1 MGHAGGLLRRR
12 CYPACGLDIGAEGHA
27 KDYAG
32 WGRLSGTLPAG
43 TWRGDVALDQARLRS
58 ARDWHHRRT
67 DAEVID
73 LGNEPPLSVDGG
85 AGGLV
90 DRRRLSVQ
98 WFSGTILTGLCGA
111 ALMGGAV
118 FASLDGETN
127 FATAPEQVE
136 SALRGAISS
145 IGERLN
151 ALRKTDRLPAISE
164 PSVARQVL
172 RVPTTSHVRD
182 REMVRMRPY
191 RRVAGNLM
199 LTTSDLSVKIPPY
212 NPQKLLTDSAG
223 GDDQAP
229 PAAAA
234 DAEVSFVECDLVAP
248 ITKAKVVAPS
258 ACDLTSLLPKV
269 KASTQLPLDEVMARV
284 RDTALR
290 SNTGGGPSNMLLASA
305 DTTASLKMSYAPEA
319 NPDTYFGFVP
329 RAVPENV
336 TLLPKTTSTVNGGG
350 DWSEKQIIVKKGET
364 VGSILRE
371 LGAAPEEIKAIIAVI
386 GPAALDGGL
395 KDGQKLRVLMTPAG
409 LGHVQPL
416 RVIIA
421 GDSGITAAVAL
432 SDIGRYVP
440 VDIRNIDTGLA
451 ERNADEQA
459 EDEAGSVQLYQSL
472 YETAL
477 RNNVP
482 KAVIEDLVRI
492 YSYDVDFERKV
503 QPGDNFDVLYSD
515 DENGD
520 RPEVRFAALTVGGE
534 TKKYYR
540 FQTADDG
547 VYDYYDETGKSAK
560 KFLVRKPVAA
570 GLVTSGFGWRTHP
583 MLHVSEL
590 HSGVDWGAPYG
601 TPIFAAGNGE
611 IEEIGLKGGY
621 GKYVRLKHANGYET
635 AYGHMT
641 AFAKGLDV
649 GSKVRQGQVI
659 GFVGSSGMSTGSH
672 VHFEIIVNDRFV
684 DPMRIKLPRGRVL
697 DGSTL
702 ATFEK
707 DRDQLD
713 AVLSHAP
720 APSSP
725 HVAQAR

>member
-1 MGHAGGLLRRR
+1 
-12 CYPACGLDIGAEGHA
+12 LDH
-27 KDYAG
+27 
-32 WGRLSGTLPAG
+32 
-43 TWRGDVALDQARLRS
+43 ARLRAGNRRFS
-58 ARDWHHRRT
+58 AE
-67 DAEVID
+67 AID
-73 LGNEPPLSVDGG
+73 LGNDPPLSVDGG

-127 FATAPEQVE
+127 FAAAPERVE
-136 SALRGAISS
+136 TALRGAINS
-145 IGERLN
+145 IGDHLS
-151 ALRKTDRLPAISE
+151 ALRKTDRLPALSE

-172 RVPTTSHVRD
+172 RVPISTHVRD
-182 REMVRMRPY
+182 RELVRVRPY
-191 RRVAGNLM
+191 VRVSGNLS
-199 LTTSDLSVKIPPY
+199 LTVTELSANIPPF
-212 NPQKLLTDSAG
+212 NSQKLLADSVA
-223 GDDQAP
+223 GDDQT
-229 PAAAA
+229 PAAEP
-234 DAEVSFVECDLVAP
+234 DAEVSFITCDLAASTVRGKVAP
-248 ITKAKVVAPS
+248 AVCDLNSLLAKVKPS
-258 ACDLTSLLPKV
+258 TLLSLDDV
-269 KASTQLPLDEVMARV
+269 RTRV
-284 RDTALR
+284 RDVATSAA
-290 SNTGGGPSNMLLASA
+290 SSPSLVMNADGTPNMKL
-305 DTTASLKMSYAPEA
+305 SYAAEGDT
-319 NPDTYFGFVP
+319 NTYFGFEP
-329 RAVPENV
+329 RVVPENV
-336 TLLPKTTSTVNGGG
+336 TLLPKTTTQLNAGG
-350 DWSEKQIIVKKGET
+350 DWSERMVAVKRGET

-371 LGAAPEEIKAIIAVI
+371 LGAAPDEIKSMIAVI
-386 GPAALDGGL
+386 GPAALEGGL
-395 KDGQKLRVLMTPAG
+395 KEGQKLRVLMTPAG
-409 LGHVQPL
+409 LGHIQPL

-432 SDIGRYVP
+432 SDLGKYVP
-440 VDIRNIDTGLA
+440 VDIRNIDTAVTESGD
-451 ERNADEQA
+451 DESSNN
-459 EDEAGSVQLYQSL
+459 DDDSSGVRLYQSL

-482 KAVIEDLVRI
+482 NSVIENLVRI

-503 QPGDNFDVLYSD
+503 QPGDSFDVLYSD
-515 DENGD
+515 DENGAAN
-520 RPEVRFAALTVGGE
+520 EVRYAALTVGGE

-540 FQTADDG
+540 FETADDG

-560 KFLVRKPVAA
+560 KFLVRKPVAI
-570 GLVTSGFGWRTHP
+570 GMVTSPFGWRTHP

-590 HSGVDWGAPYG
+590 HSGVDWGAPFG

-621 GKYVRLKHANGYET
+621 GKYVRIRHPNGYET

-641 AFAKGLDV
+641 AFARGLDV
-649 GSKVRQGQVI
+649 GSKVRQGQII
-659 GFVGSSGMSTGSH
+659 GFVGSTGLSTGSH

-702 ATFEK
+702 AAFNN

-720 APSSP
+720 SSS